1 VVEIVS
7 PGSRLNDT
15 ITKRAAYAEAGVP
28 AYWIV
33 DPRRGHVLALR
44 LADGGYEVYADT
56 TGPVDL
62 GWPLAVSFAVG
73 HLATR

>member
-1 VVEIVS
+1 MVEIVS

-33 DPRRGHVLALR
+33 DPARGHLLALR
-44 LADGGYEVYADT
+44 LTDGRYEPYADA
-56 TGPVDL
+56 TGPVSL
-62 GWPLAVSFAVG
+62 TWPVTVSFSVG
-73 HLATR
+73 DLAKR